1 METASQRRR
10 QKEWWPACLFG
21 APYTQGHLGFC
32 SGGRVR
38 SRLHGAVEPL
48 PLEVFLRVRRRR
60 WCWWLAG
67 VVGCGATSV
76 VLVASR
82 DRRWCWWLAGAQLWY
97 PASVVL
103 VAGRHP
109 LGCLLRS
116 GRWSLNL
123 LWSRVAPLILV
134 SQRQVVMER
143 WSVEGQ
149 DTGSGVSKMETT
161 AGARQQSGF
170 ICSAAI
176 FSTPKIRSFVRS
188 VFAYCP
194 QMLKAY

>member
-1 METASQRRR
+1 M
-10 QKEWWPACLFG
+10 EWWPACVLG
-21 APYTQGHLGFC
+21 APYAQGHLGFC

-48 PLEVFLRVRRRR
+48 PLGVFLRVRRRR
-60 WCWWLAG
+60 WCSWLAG

-116 GRWSLNL
+116 GTWSPNL

-134 SQRQVVMER
+134 SQRQSCNGAVER
-143 WSVEGQ
+143 RRTGQTAESVKKR
-149 DTGSGVSKMETT
+149 DHSRLR
-161 AGARQQSGF
+161 RQTGF
-170 ICSAAI
+170 IVQQQTI
-176 FSTPKIRSFVRS
+176 FSTPKID
-188 VFAYCP
+188 
-194 QMLKAY
+194 